1 MDDELDPEAGEFFA
15 DAPGEPSERDV
26 WAAANQLIKVR
37 GQDAALF
44 AAMRA
49 DNALAAGDVAQ
60 YRRPNGSCRP
70 STNCLPPHRV
80 WAPAFTEP
88 TCPQQLADAVSVS

>member
-1 MDDELDPEAGEFFA
+1 MDDELDPEAEEFFA

-49 DNALAAGDVAQ
+49 DHALAAGDIAQ
-60 YRRPNGSCRP
+60 YRLSKRILSAIQELLATAPPPGTRP
-70 STNCLPPHRV
+70 H
-80 WAPAFTEP
+80 
-88 TCPQQLADAVSVS
+88 